1 MCLLLLGLQFLNI
14 IDLDG
19 TMQLSQL
26 GDVFS
31 DPIYFRDGIPVGTS
45 VETTAYVSKL
55 LFSGI
60 FLSRIAITSSYF
72 RLETMDFYR
81 SDKATS
87 STNRDYFPLISM
99 Q

>member
-1 MCLLLLGLQFLNI
+1 
-14 IDLDG
+14 
-19 TMQLSQL
+19 MQLSQL
-26 GDVFS
+26 NDAFS
-31 DPIYFRDGIPVGTS
+31 DPIYSRDGIPVGTS

-55 LFSGI
+55 LYDIIVFSGI
-60 FLSRIAITSSYF
+60 FLSRIATTSSHF

-87 STNRDYFPLISM
+87 STSRDYFPLISM